1 MGGGSTTL
9 HSVNQQSFLTSCH
22 KSICSHQWLSQTLTW
37 SNSTP
42 AWMQQWLPFVKAF
55 GDPPYNSM
63 SENHSQNCV
72 ICKKKLQG
80 PPFKPP
86 DLTPLRKVRVQ
97 EAAPFAV
104 HRGGLYWT
112 TICMMREWGDQMLY
126 ISLYL
131 CCNKS
136 GTLGSLFW
144 LDREK
149 MTALGY
155 KKKSD
160 QEVV

>member
-1 MGGGSTTL
+1 MTCATCTDFNPTEKKQWAFLVPLQSLNVCVEIRVITFQPIL
-9 HSVNQQSFLTSCH
+9 QQCYKTSYTFC
-22 KSICSHQWLSQTLTW
+22 
-37 SNSTP
+37 
-42 AWMQQWLPFVKAF
+42 LP
-55 GDPPYNSM
+55 PWT
-63 SENHSQNCV
+63 ENHSKTVWYVTTSYRDHSSSPQ
-72 ICKKKLQG
+72 IS
-80 PPFKPP
+80 
-86 DLTPLRKVRVQ
+86 TPLRKVRVQ

>member
-1 MGGGSTTL
+1 MSFPDCDGLICRGGRIHNPPLSESAKFPYLLPQIHLFTALIVTDTHMKQL
-9 HSVNQQSFLTSCH
+9 HASVNATVTALRQSFWRP
-22 KSICSHQWLSQTLTW
+22 SICQYVRKPL
-37 SNSTP
+37 
-42 AWMQQWLPFVKAF
+42 K
-55 GDPPYNSM
+55 
-63 SENHSQNCV
+63 NCV
-72 ICKKKLQG
+72 ICNNKLQG
-80 PPFKPP
+80 PLFKPP

-136 GTLGSLFW
+136 GTLGSLF
-144 LDREK
+144 
-149 MTALGY
+149 
-155 KKKSD
+155 
-160 QEVV
+160 